1 MILWKDKQNWQPFS
15 QTHQEKKEKDQIN
28 KVRIK
33 GRNYNRQHRNYYE
46 QVHANKMNN
55 LQEMDK
61 VLEMYNIPKL
71 TQEERENMNRTIT
84 INESESV
91 IKKKKTHNKQKSI
104 TRQLRRWISPH
115 ILRKVN
121 IYPLKLQK
129 LHRREHFQTHSTSQH
144 HCDTKARQKY
154 HQKK

>member
-46 QVHANKMNN
+46 QVHANKMDN

-61 VLEMYNIPKL
+61 LLEMYNIPKL

-91 IKKKKTHNKQKSI
+91 IKKKNS
-104 TRQLRRWISPH
+104 
-115 ILRKVN
+115 
-121 IYPLKLQK
+121 
-129 LHRREHFQTHSTSQH
+129 
-144 HCDTKARQKY
+144 
-154 HQKK
+154 